1 MKRTLVLIRHA
12 KSDWNTPG
20 QPDFERTLNERGK
33 ADAPVMGQRLL
44 KQQIIPDLIL
54 SSSAKRAA
62 KTARLIAKEVDYKK
76 EDIQYIDRLYHA
88 TPAVFESVISEMDIN
103 DAVQT
108 LFMVAHN
115 PGITQFAFDLLRDL
129 PITDLPTC
137 AIVGVSFEAEHWH
150 EFRNAAYHLSYFD
163 YPKNQ

>member
-12 KSDWNTPG
+12 KSDWNTIG
-20 QPDFERTLNERGK
+20 QPDFDRTLNERGK

-44 KQQIIPDLIL
+44 KQQIVPDLIL

-62 KTARLIAKEVDYKK
+62 KTARLIAKEVNYKK
-76 EDIQYIDRLYHA
+76 EDIQYIDKLYHA
-88 TPAVFESVISEMDIN
+88 PPAVFESVIRESDIS
-103 DAVQT
+103 DDVQI

-115 PGITQFAFDLLRDL
+115 PGITQFAFDLLQDL
-129 PITDLPTC
+129 PIPDLPTC
-137 AIVGVSFEAEHWH
+137 AIVGISFEADRWS
-150 EFRNAAYHLSYFD
+150 EFPDAKHHLSYFD